1 MFNSLSTHSKG
12 LLITALG
19 VLAISPDGLLNRL
32 ITADV
37 LTITFFRGL
46 FYSFGMLL
54 VLTMHYRTRI
64 ITALFGIGWP
74 GIWLATLY
82 FVGNLSFI
90 YSITNTSVANTL
102 FIISTTP
109 LFAAL
114 IAWLIFKEQVMRRTW
129 IAIFVAA
136 AGIAVICSGKSIMP
150 DAYLGNIAGLFA
162 ALTLATSFTVVSK
175 HRSMDLLPS
184 FVFGGLLSAL
194 VLFPFVSPTQTSASD
209 LKYLFLM
216 GFVMLPVAASL
227 MFIGPKYIS
236 ASEVSLMMLLE
247 SILGPLWVWFA
258 LNEHPGNLTLA
269 GGSIVLITLVM
280 HGYLGIRDKN
290 HR

>member
-1 MFNSLSTHSKG
+1 
-12 LLITALG
+12 
-19 VLAISPDGLLNRL
+19 
-32 ITADV
+32 
-37 LTITFFRGL
+37 
-46 FYSFGMLL
+46 
-54 VLTMHYRTRI
+54 
-64 ITALFGIGWP
+64 
-74 GIWLATLY
+74 
-82 FVGNLSFI
+82 
-90 YSITNTSVANTL
+90 
-102 FIISTTP
+102 
-109 LFAAL
+109 
-114 IAWLIFKEQVMRRTW
+114 MRRTW
-129 IAIFVAA
+129 IAIFFAA

-194 VLFPFVSPTQTSASD
+194 VLFPFVSPAQTSASD

-247 SILGPLWVWFA
+247 SIFGPLWVWFA
-258 LNEHPGNLTLA
+258 LKEHPGNLTLA
-269 GGSIVLITLVM
+269 GGSIVLITLIM

-290 HR
+290 HG

>member
-1 MFNSLSTHSKG
+1 MFHSLSTHSKG
-12 LLITALG
+12 IIITALG
-19 VLAISPDGLLNRL
+19 VIMISPDGLLNRL

-64 ITALFGIGWP
+64 TAALFGIGWP
-74 GIWLATLY
+74 GVCLATLY

-90 YSITNTSVANTL
+90 YSITHTAVANTL

-114 IAWLIFKEQVMRRTW
+114 ISWWIFREQVMRRTW

-150 DAYLGNIAGLFA
+150 NAYLGNIAGLFA
-162 ALTLATSFTVVSK
+162 ALTLAASFTVVSK
-175 HRSMDLLPS
+175 NRSRDLLPS
-184 FVFGGLLSAL
+184 FVFGGLLSVL
-194 VLFPFVSPTQTSASD
+194 VLFPFVSPAQTSASD

-227 MFIGPKYIS
+227 MFIGPRYIS
-236 ASEVSLMMLLE
+236 APEVSLMMLLE
-247 SILGPLWVWFA
+247 SIFGPLWVWFA

-269 GGSIVLITLVM
+269 GGSIVLITLVV
-280 HGYLGIRDKN
+280 HGCLGIRDKR
-290 HR
+290 HG

>member
-1 MFNSLSTHSKG
+1 MFHSLSTHSKG
-12 LLITALG
+12 VIITALG
-19 VLAISPDGLLNRL
+19 VLALSPDGLLNRL

-46 FYSFGMLL
+46 FYGFGMLL
-54 VLTMHYRTRI
+54 VLTIHYRTRI
-64 ITALFGIGWP
+64 TAALFGIGWP
-74 GIWLATLY
+74 GACLAALY

-90 YSITNTSVANTL
+90 YSITHTAVANTL

-114 IAWLIFKEQVMRRTW
+114 ISRLIFKERVMRRTW
-129 IAIFVAA
+129 LAILIAA

-150 DAYLGNIAGLFA
+150 DASAGNIAGLLA
-162 ALTLATSFTVVSK
+162 ALALAASFTVVAR
-175 HRSMDLLPS
+175 HRNMDLLPA
-184 FVFGGLLSAL
+184 FVFGGLLSA
-194 VLFPFVSPTQTSASD
+194 VILFPLVSPTQTSASD

-236 ASEVSLMMLLE
+236 APEVSLMMLLE
-247 SILGPLWVWFA
+247 SVFGPFWVWLA
-258 LNEHPGNLTLA
+258 LDEYPGNLTLA
-269 GGSIVLITLVM
+269 GGAIVLLTLIV
-280 HGYLGIRDKN
+280 HGCFGMRDN
-290 HR
+290 DP

>member
-1 MFNSLSTHSKG
+1 M
-12 LLITALG
+12 
-19 VLAISPDGLLNRL
+19 ISPDGLLNRL
-32 ITADV
+32 ISADA

-46 FYSFGMLL
+46 FYGFGMLL
-54 VLTMHYRTRI
+54 ALAVHYRTRI
-64 ITALFGIGWP
+64 IAALFGIGWP
-74 GIWLATLY
+74 GVCLAVLY

-90 YSITNTSVANTL
+90 YSITHTAVANTL

-114 IAWLIFKEQVMRRTW
+114 ISWWIFKEQVMRRTW

-136 AGIAVICSGKSIMP
+136 AGIAIICSGKSIMP
-150 DAYLGNIAGLFA
+150 NAWLGNVAGLFA

-175 HRSMDLLPS
+175 NRSRDLLPS
-184 FVFGGLLSAL
+184 FVFGGFLSAL
-194 VLFPFVSPTQTSASD
+194 VLFPFVSPAQTSASD

-227 MFIGPKYIS
+227 MFIGPRYIS
-236 ASEVSLMMLLE
+236 APEVSLMMLLE
-247 SILGPLWVWFA
+247 SIFGPLWVWFA

-269 GGSIVLITLVM
+269 GGAVVLITLVV
-280 HGYLGIRDKN
+280 HGWLGIREKR
-290 HR
+290 HK